1 MTQVTLTNLVGK
13 LSPELKQALE
23 ASAGAA
29 MNQGVGAIEI
39 EHWILQ
45 LISQKDPKLM
55 ALCESQKLSLDG
67 LVNELSKKNNYASKR
82 QRRSTDT
89 KPWLN

>member
-29 MNQGVGAIEI
+29 MNQGVGAIET

-45 LISQKDPKLM
+45 LISQKI
-55 ALCESQKLSLDG
+55 
-67 LVNELSKKNNYASKR
+67 
-82 QRRSTDT
+82 RS
-89 KPWLN
+89 